1 MQPQTPNSQTPPPL
15 ADPSQPVLPEVPAMP
30 ATFEV
35 PNLGA
40 ASTQPDAT
48 GQTPQDDTPAMAD
61 DGDLIEKEWVS
72 KVKQVI
78 ATTANDPY
86 EQNKQ
91 FSQLKADYLQK
102 RYGKT
107 IKSED

>member
-1 MQPQTPNSQTPPPL
+1 MQPQPTHSQTPPAP
-15 ADPSQPVLPEVPAMP
+15 ADISQPALPEVPTTP
-30 ATFEV
+30 TPFDV
-35 PNLGA
+35 PSLGA
-40 ASTQPDAT
+40 PTA
-48 GQTPQDDTPAMAD
+48 QDSTPAMAD
-61 DGDLIEKEWVS
+61 DGDLIEKEWVT

-78 ATTANDPY
+78 ATTADDPY
-86 EQNKQ
+86 EQNKK